1 MSGKVTRGVVR
12 TSTILFIFMRVIEK
26 QTSTSICLYN
36 KIMREVIAIAIP
48 VLFVVGIVW
57 LIISSNKRINNA
69 LTLASEALGFTSVL
83 SKNIFR
89 KKKIFGELDGYNCE
103 VEVYTR
109 SHGKSSTTYV
119 SFFAYFPESFDMGLK
134 INWRGE
140 FDGDDEY
147 LTDLFIKRNLEIVEA
162 SKKELRRLKIEDT
175 FVNSRKILFKRYY
188 KSEEII
194 KTMRDV
200 LHLAKELK

>member
-1 MSGKVTRGVVR
+1 
-12 TSTILFIFMRVIEK
+12 
-26 QTSTSICLYN
+26 
-36 KIMREVIAIAIP
+36 MREVIAIATP
-48 VLFVVGIVW
+48 ALFVVGIVW

-69 LTLASEALGFTSVL
+69 LTLASEVLGFTSVL

-109 SHGKSSTTYV
+109 THGKSSTTYI
-119 SFFAYFPESFDMGLK
+119 SFFAFFPESFDMGLK

-147 LTDLFIKRNLEIVEA
+147 LTDLFIKRNEELIET
-162 SKKELRRLKIEDT
+162 SKKNLRRLKVEDA
-175 FVNSRKILFKRYY
+175 FVNSRKVLFRKYY
-188 KSEEII
+188 KADEIV

-200 LHLAKELK
+200 LNLAKAIK

>member
-1 MSGKVTRGVVR
+1 
-12 TSTILFIFMRVIEK
+12 
-26 QTSTSICLYN
+26 
-36 KIMREVIAIAIP
+36 MREVILSVIP
-48 VLFVVGIVW
+48 VLFVVGILW
-57 LIISSNKRINNA
+57 LIISSNKRINKALFNA
-69 LTLASEALGFTSVL
+69 AETLGFTSVL

-89 KKKIFGELDGYNCE
+89 KKKIFGELDEYNCE

-109 SHGKSSTTYV
+109 SYGKSSTTYV
-119 SFFAYFPESFDMGLK
+119 SFFVYFPESFDMGLK

-200 LHLAKELK
+200 LKLAKSIK

>member
-1 MSGKVTRGVVR
+1 
-12 TSTILFIFMRVIEK
+12 
-26 QTSTSICLYN
+26 
-36 KIMREVIAIAIP
+36 MREVILNVIP
-48 VLFVVGIVW
+48 VLFVVGILW
-57 LIISSNKRINNA
+57 LIISSNKRINKALFNA
-69 LTLASEALGFTSVL
+69 AETLGFTSVL

-89 KKKIFGELDGYNCE
+89 KKKIFGELDEYNCE

-109 SHGKSSTTYV
+109 SYGKSSTTYV
-119 SFFAYFPESFDMGLK
+119 SFFVYFPESFDMGLK

-200 LHLAKELK
+200 LKLAKSIK

>member
-1 MSGKVTRGVVR
+1 
-12 TSTILFIFMRVIEK
+12 
-26 QTSTSICLYN
+26 
-36 KIMREVIAIAIP
+36 MRELIFPAITF
-48 VLFVVGIVW
+48 LFFAGIIL
-57 LIISSNKRINNA
+57 LIISSNSRINKA

-89 KKKIFGELDGYNCE
+89 KKKILGELDGYNCE

-109 SHGKSSTTYV
+109 SYGRWSNTYV
-119 SFFAYFPESFDMGLK
+119 SFFVYFPESLDMGLK

-200 LHLAKELK
+200 LKLAKSIK

>member
-12 TSTILFIFMRVIEK
+12 TSTILFIFMRVLEK
-26 QTSTSICLYN
+26 QTSKSICLYN

-48 VLFVVGIVW
+48 ALFVVGIVW
-57 LIISSNKRINNA
+57 LIISSNKRINKA
-69 LTLASEALGFTSVL
+69 LTLTSEALGFTSVL

-109 SHGKSSTTYV
+109 SYGRWSNTYV
-119 SFFAYFPESFDMGLK
+119 SFFVYFPESLDMGLK

-147 LTDLFIKRNLEIVEA
+147 MTNLFIKRNLEIVEA
-162 SKKELRRLKIEDT
+162 SKKNLSRLKIEDT
-175 FVNSRKILFKRYY
+175 FVNSRKILFKKYY
-188 KSEEII
+188 KSEEIV

-200 LHLAKELK
+200 LKLAKSIK

>member
-1 MSGKVTRGVVR
+1 
-12 TSTILFIFMRVIEK
+12 
-26 QTSTSICLYN
+26 
-36 KIMREVIAIAIP
+36 MRELIFPAITF
-48 VLFVVGIVW
+48 LFFAGIIL
-57 LIISSNKRINNA
+57 LIISSNSRINKA

-89 KKKIFGELDGYNCE
+89 KKKILGELDGYNCE
-103 VEVYTR
+103 VQVYTR
-109 SHGKSSTTYV
+109 SYGRWSNTYV
-119 SFFAYFPESFDMGLK
+119 SFFVYFPESLDMGLK

-147 LTDLFIKRNLEIVEA
+147 MTDLFIKRNLEIVEA
-162 SKKELRRLKIEDT
+162 SKKNLRRLKIEDT

-188 KSEEII
+188 KSEEIV

-200 LHLAKELK
+200 LKLAKSIK

>member
-12 TSTILFIFMRVIEK
+12 TSTILFIFMRVLEK
-26 QTSTSICLYN
+26 QTSKSICLYN

-48 VLFVVGIVW
+48 ALFVVGIVW
-57 LIISSNKRINNA
+57 LIISSNKRINKA
-69 LTLASEALGFTSVL
+69 LTLTSEALGFTSVL

-119 SFFAYFPESFDMGLK
+119 SFFAYFPESFHMGLK

-194 KTMRDV
+194 KTMKDV

>member
-1 MSGKVTRGVVR
+1 MERLFFTAIGFLFFVG
-12 TSTILFIFMRVIEK
+12 IIWFIF
-26 QTSTSICLYN
+26 T
-36 KIMREVIAIAIP
+36 A
-48 VLFVVGIVW
+48 
-57 LIISSNKRINNA
+57 NKRINNA

-89 KKKIFGELDGYNCE
+89 KKKILGELDGYNCE

-109 SHGKSSTTYV
+109 SYGKSSTTYV
-119 SFFAYFPESFDMGLK
+119 SFFVYFPESLDMGLK

-147 LTDLFIKRNLEIVEA
+147 MTNLFIKRNLEIVEV
-162 SKKELRRLKIEDT
+162 SKKKLRRLKIEDT

-188 KSEEII
+188 KSNEII

>member
-1 MSGKVTRGVVR
+1 
-12 TSTILFIFMRVIEK
+12 
-26 QTSTSICLYN
+26 
-36 KIMREVIAIAIP
+36 MREVILSVLP
-48 VLFVVGIVW
+48 VLFVVGILW
-57 LIISSNKRINNA
+57 LIISSNKRINKALFNA
-69 LTLASEALGFTSVL
+69 AETLGFTSVL

-89 KKKIFGELDGYNCE
+89 KKKIFGELDEYNCE

-109 SHGKSSTTYV
+109 SYGKSSTTYV
-119 SFFAYFPESFDMGLK
+119 SFFVYFPESFDMGLK

-200 LHLAKELK
+200 LKLAKSIK

>member
-12 TSTILFIFMRVIEK
+12 TSTILFICSHNNKEHTLIAIR
-26 QTSTSICLYN
+26 LYN
-36 KIMREVIAIAIP
+36 EIMKEIILIFIS
-48 VLFVVGIVW
+48 VLLVVGIVW
-57 LIISSNKRINNA
+57 LIISSTKRINKA
-69 LTLASEALGFTSVL
+69 LLSVSETLGFTSVL

-103 VEVYTR
+103 VQVYTR
-109 SHGKSSTTYV
+109 SYGRYSQTYV

-140 FDGDDEY
+140 FDGDDEH
-147 LTDLFIKRNLEIVEA
+147 LTDLFIKRNEERIEA
-162 SKKELRRLKIEDT
+162 SKKSLKRLKVEDT
-175 FVNSRKILFKRYY
+175 FVNSRKILFRKYY
-188 KSEEII
+188 KADEII

-200 LHLAKELK
+200 LKLAKSIK

>member
-1 MSGKVTRGVVR
+1 MS
-12 TSTILFIFMRVIEK
+12 
-26 QTSTSICLYN
+26 
-36 KIMREVIAIAIP
+36 EVILIVIP
-48 VLFVVGIVW
+48 VLFVVSIVW
-57 LIISSNKRINNA
+57 LIIFSNKRINTA
-69 LTLASEALGFTSVL
+69 LSDAAEMLGFTSVL

-134 INWRGE
+134 INWRGD

-147 LTDLFIKRNLEIVEA
+147 ITGLFIKRNLEIVEA

-175 FVNSRKILFKRYY
+175 FVNSRKILFKRYF
-188 KSEEII
+188 KSDEIV
-194 KTMRDV
+194 KTMKDV
-200 LHLAKELK
+200 LKLAKSIN